1 MQILKLF
8 SKSLFECEFYNETPF
23 NSWEISI
30 IQEISGFK
38 LHGIDIILK
47 VNFLEKNLVDNQ
59 VLWLSKQINNCST
72 QNNSQNPKRKFFK
85 TFIFLDP
92 VTRSK
97 WVNFDPPLP
106 NSISPTVSSTNF
118 SKGSQPF
125 LMLNSHKILSLF
137 NFWNRHSERGFFNYQ
152 KYRAFTQVFAGIKR
166 VQTFGTGKKPFMWII
181 YEAGSKDL
189 KQKGRNVRSHCRKL
203 FFLHCQNSVRTQ
215 NTKHKTQNRP
225 SPHSSQSLQSSHF
238 QTIGLV
244 NTIKKIH

>member
-1 MQILKLF
+1 
-8 SKSLFECEFYNETPF
+8 
-23 NSWEISI
+23 
-30 IQEISGFK
+30 
-38 LHGIDIILK
+38 
-47 VNFLEKNLVDNQ
+47 
-59 VLWLSKQINNCST
+59 LWLLKQINNCT

-125 LMLNSHKILSLF
+125 LMLNSHKILSVF
-137 NFWNRHSERGFFNYQ
+137 NFWNRHSERGFFLNYQ

-166 VQTFGTGKKPFMWII
+166 VQTFVTGKKPFMWII

-215 NTKHKTQNRP
+215 NTKHKTGPAHTHLSLFSRVT
-225 SPHSSQSLQSSHF
+225 SKQSDLSTLS
-238 QTIGLV
+238 
-244 NTIKKIH
+244 KIN